1 MSDKT
6 ILVPIDF
13 NKQSIIALEQTYNLA
28 KLFKL
33 DIVLLYVYE
42 ESGIMGK
49 IFSASQSDEFSEQ
62 IKLQLEELAKETRKV
77 SGLNITTMVAKGKV
91 HAKIHEIADMV
102 GAKFIVMGINSLGHD
117 YDGRRNIGANTHKVI
132 RSTKKPVITISSVS
146 NYNGIRS
153 ILLPIDL
160 TLESRQKVNNA
171 IEIAKYF
178 NATIKVVSILWS
190 HKDRQV
196 VFKLNAQI
204 NQVEKFIEKNG
215 IKCHAEIIEIDSEK
229 MNIPTLLQYAKEQ
242 GDIDLI
248 VIMTQQENALIELF
262 IDSTAQ
268 DIIRTSD
275 IPIISITPKKIVEF
289 IA

>member
-1 MSDKT
+1 MSEKT

-13 NKQSIIALEQTYNLA
+13 NIQSIVALEQTFNVA

-49 IFSASQSDEFSEQ
+49 IFSASQSDEFSVG
-62 IKLQLEELAKETRKV
+62 IKHKLDDLAKETRKK

-91 HAKIHEIADMV
+91 HAKIHEVADMI
-102 GAKFIVMGINSLGHD
+102 GAKFIVMGVNSLGHD

-132 RSTKKPVITISSVS
+132 RSAKKPVITISSLT

-160 TLESRQKVNNA
+160 TLESRQKVNA
-171 IEIAKYF
+171 SIEIAKYF
-178 NATIKVVSILWS
+178 KATIKVVSILWS
-190 HKDRQV
+190 TKDREV

-204 NQVEKFIEKNG
+204 NQVEKFIEKKG

-229 MNIPTLLQYAKEQ
+229 MHVPTLLEYAEKQ

-248 VIMTQQENALIELF
+248 MIMTQQENAFIELF

-268 DIIRTSD
+268 DIIRNSN
-275 IPIISITPKKIVEF
+275 IPVISITPKKIVKL
-289 IA
+289 IS